1 MAKGNDE
8 MRADYDDNSHEHEV
22 ENENEVAET
31 GMEKKKKRGRKSA
44 AEKAEEA
51 KQEENMQ
58 IYDVEFDNRNGME
71 SDIDAFRITCGKCIF
86 YDKLATY
93 GKPCIQRGIVASSKP
108 CSRFQFNLTSVQR
121 KKIPNLLS
129 ALTEFQKSGAS
140 LSELIALT
148 ATARQAKKVGFAIG
162 QSLWFSTSP
171 HSEDQTIDTW
181 YGCVVIGGRDGKVL
195 VMTTDGAQLL
205 LSPSM
210 LVTEDEFSKISFKP
224 PRAKRE
230 VHEKIYGLTNVRT
243 IDDEEPE
250 LEEND
255 DDEKKPRRSS
265 KRKLVKPARNKV
277 HQPVNFKGKATVRLR
292 G

>member
-1 MAKGNDE
+1 
-8 MRADYDDNSHEHEV
+8 MRDDYDDNSEMEV
-22 ENENEVAET
+22 EEVEV
-31 GMEKKKKRGRKSA
+31 EKSDKKQKKRGRKSA

-51 KQEENMQ
+51 KLEESMQ
-58 IYDVEFDNRNGME
+58 IYDVEFDNRHGME

-93 GKPCIQRGIVASSKP
+93 GKPCIQRGIVAGNKP

-121 KKIPNLLS
+121 KKIPHLLS

-171 HSEDQTIDTW
+171 HTEDQTIDTW

-210 LVTEDEFSKISFKP
+210 LVTEEEFAKISFKP

-250 LEEND
+250 LEEENEND
-255 DDEKKPRRSS
+255 DGKKPRSR
-265 KRKLVKPARNKV
+265 KRKLVKPARSKV
-277 HQPVNFKGKATVRLR
+277 HTPVNFKGKATVRLR